1 MKIKAT
7 IYPYAYRLKWEA
19 KEKPC
24 SFGFLD
30 HEPGENFN
38 NGEFQ
43 VLPAVEIEYEVPD
56 NYDFNSGVVANLQA
70 AKQRLMAEF
79 QNRITEIERQIQ
91 EHLAIPMQTALK
103 EEGLSE
109 GDLY

>member
-1 MKIKAT
+1 MKIKAK

-43 VLPAVEIEYEVPD
+43 LLPAVEIEYEVPD
-56 NYDFNSGVVANLQA
+56 NYDFNAGVVANLQA

-79 QNRITEIERQIQ
+79 QNRVTQIEREIQ
-91 EHLAIPMQTALK
+91 EHLALEAPTYFK
-103 EEGLSE
+103 EKV
-109 GDLY
+109 